1 MTKAFKAG
9 DIFVAH
15 PGLDADEDFG
25 RGVFLVIKT
34 GAAGTLAVNIAG
46 AEIMD
51 GKVTK
56 SGPIDG
62 TVLLHLRK
70 TDENPGIVLGTT
82 GYSAGPLFPDAES
95 MKLLDEKPADAM
107 VLMGYA
113 GWGKGQLA
121 NEAKAGAWF
130 ESTANLEDLIRLP
143 REERWNAA
151 SKGVDFNP
159 PKQDEKPAA
168 PKKKPGKSFDL

>member
-15 PGLDADEDFG
+15 PMLDADPDFG

-34 GAAGTLAVNIAG
+34 GDAGTLAVNIAG

-62 TVLLHLRK
+62 RALLYLRK
-70 TDENPGIVLGTT
+70 TDDKQGLVLGDT
-82 GYSAGPLFPDAES
+82 GYSAGPVYPDAEG
-95 MKLLDEKPADAM
+95 MALLEDKPADAL

-121 NEAKAGAWF
+121 KETKAGAWF
-130 ESTANLEDLIRLP
+130 ESTASLEDIIRLP
-143 REERWNAA
+143 REERWDAA
-151 SKGVDFNP
+151 SKGIDFNA
-159 PKQDEKPAA
+159 PKQEEKPAA
-168 PKKKPGKSFDL
+168 PRKKPGKSFDL

>member
-9 DIFVAH
+9 DIFVAN
-15 PGLDADEDFG
+15 PMLDSDPDFG

-34 GAAGTLAVNIAG
+34 GDAGTLAVNIAG

-62 TVLLHLRK
+62 RALLYLRK
-70 TDENPGIVLGTT
+70 TDENPGLELGAT
-82 GYSAGPLFPDAES
+82 GYSASPIYPDAEG
-95 MKLLDEKPADAM
+95 MALLDQKPDDAL

-113 GWGKGQLA
+113 GWGRGQLA
-121 NEAKAGAWF
+121 KETKAGAWF
-130 ESTANLEDLIRLP
+130 ESSANLEDLIRLP
-143 REERWNAA
+143 REERWDAA
-151 SKGVDFNP
+151 SKGIDFNP
-159 PKQDEKPAA
+159 PKQEEKPAA

>member
-15 PGLDADEDFG
+15 PGLDGDEDFA
-25 RGVFLVIKT
+25 RGVFLIIKA
-34 GAAGTLAVNIAG
+34 GDAGTLAVNIAG

-62 TVLLHLRK
+62 RALLYLRK
-70 TDENPGIVLGTT
+70 TDENQGLVIGDT
-82 GYSAGPLFPDAES
+82 GYSASPIYPDAEG
-95 MKLLDEKPADAM
+95 MALLEDKPADALA
-107 VLMGYA
+107 LMGYA

-121 NEAKAGAWF
+121 KEAKAGAWF
-130 ESTANLEDLIRLP
+130 ESTASLEDIIRLP
-143 REERWNAA
+143 QAERWDAA
-151 SKGVDFNP
+151 SKGVYFNAP
-159 PKQDEKPAA
+159 QQNEKPAA
-168 PKKKPGKSFDL
+168 TKKKPGKSFDL

>member
-15 PGLDADEDFG
+15 PMLDADPDFG
-25 RGVFLVIKT
+25 RGVFVVIKT
-34 GAAGTLAVNIAG
+34 GDAGTLAVNIAG

-62 TVLLHLRK
+62 TMLLHLRK
-70 TDENPGIVLGTT
+70 TDENPGIVIGTT
-82 GYSAGPLFPDAES
+82 GYSAGPLYPDAEG
-95 MKLLDEKPADAM
+95 MAVLENKPADAM

-113 GWGKGQLA
+113 GWSKGQLA
-121 NEAKAGAWF
+121 NETKAGAWF
-130 ESTANLEDLIRLP
+130 ESSANLEDLIRLP
-143 REERWNAA
+143 REERWDAA
-151 SKGVDFNP
+151 SKGIDFTA
-159 PKQDEKPAA
+159 PKQEEKPAA

>member
-1 MTKAFKAG
+1 MTKTFKAG

-15 PGLDADEDFG
+15 PALDADPEFG

-34 GAAGTLAVNIAG
+34 SDAGTLAVNIAG
-46 AEIMD
+46 AEIME

-62 TVLLHLRK
+62 RALLYLRK
-70 TDENPGIVLGTT
+70 TDENQGLVIGDT
-82 GYSAGPLFPDAES
+82 GYSASPIYPDAQG
-95 MKLLDEKPADAM
+95 MALLDDKPADAM

-121 NEAKAGAWF
+121 KEAKTGAWF
-130 ESTANLEDLIRLP
+130 ESTASLEDIIRLP
-143 REERWNAA
+143 REERWDAA
-151 SKGVDFNP
+151 SKGIDFNP

-168 PKKKPGKSFDL
+168 AKKKPGKSFDL